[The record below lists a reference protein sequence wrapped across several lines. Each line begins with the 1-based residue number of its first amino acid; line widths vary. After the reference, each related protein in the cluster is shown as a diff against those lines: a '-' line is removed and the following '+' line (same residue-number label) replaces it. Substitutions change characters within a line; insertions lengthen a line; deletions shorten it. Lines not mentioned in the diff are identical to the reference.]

1 MKIAIMGAG
10 AVGGFYGGRLARA
23 GEEVHFIARGAH
35 LAALREKGLR
45 VESPTVGDFTVA
57 EVNAT
62 DDPAQVGPVELV
74 WMTTKAYDLEAGA
87 EAMRPLIGEN
97 TVVIPLLNGVDIA
110 ERIGAVLGMEHM
122 LGGIVQVSV
131 AMAEPGL
138 IRHAV
143 MDRLVFG
150 ELAGGTSARC
160 EAIRETLHGAGIQ
173 AELSEDIRREIWL
186 KYLFLSTVAGMCSLT
201 RQTLGPVLADPDT
214 RAMLVAC
221 FRELEALARKEGIAL
236 EEGIVEERLA
246 MADGLPKTMKP
257 SMLLDLERG
266 RALELEAL
274 QGAAMRL
281 GRKLGVPTPVNDFI
295 YAALKHHAGGA
306 G

>member
-45 VESPTVGDFTVA
+45 VESPTVGDF
-57 EVNAT
+57 ELPQVNAT

>member
-45 VESPTVGDFTVA
+45 VESPTVGDF
-57 EVNAT
+57 ELPQVNAT

-97 TVVIPLLNGVDIA
+97 TAVIPLLNGVDIA
-110 ERIGAVLGMEHM
+110 ERIGAVVGMEHM

-131 AMAEPGL
+131 AIAEPGL

-173 AELSEDIRREIWL
+173 AELSEDIRREIWQ
-186 KYLFLSTVAGMCSLT
+186 KYLFLSTMAGMTSLT
-201 RQTLGPVLADPDT
+201 RQTLGPVRKDPDT

-221 FRELEALARKEGIAL
+221 LRELEALARKEGIAL
-236 EEGIVEERLA
+236 DDDAEQKMLA
-246 MADGLPKTMKP
+246 MADSLPEGMKP

-274 QGAAMRL
+274 QGAAVRL
-281 GRKLGVPTPVNDFI
+281 GKKLGVPTPVNEFI
-295 YAALKHHAGGA
+295 YAALKLHAGGA